1 MSNKKELKISNK
13 SDRPDNIVLRDH
25 LLIEK
30 AMEYENRLP
39 SFMKDYFVYLKSSV
53 AVSTRAAYLEDII
66 FFCEYIVNES
76 GLTDKDDIKNL
87 TVEDFKNIKSRD
99 VNLFLGDYCPR
110 YYKEREDHT
119 FVYENNN
126 RALAR
131 KKSSISTLFKFLYRN
146 EQLPTNITDGFNPIK
161 LPKPQPDA
169 IKRLDID
176 EVMVMLDAVESGEG
190 LTEKE
195 KVYWEKTKLRDKAI
209 LALFV
214 TYGLR
219 LNELRELNISSFNF
233 SRGEFKIYRKRGKEV
248 LMPINKTCENVVID
262 YINYERPKSEDLPED
277 VQDALFLSLQRKR
290 LTPRAIRQ
298 LVKKY
303 TSICMHTSRDKG
315 YSPHKLRA
323 TAATSLIQSGFSIYD
338 VKALLDHDNV
348 TTTQLYAAHK
358 KNIKRDIVNNFE
370 WLDEKEEVSLDDIKA
385 SDNESNNNL
394 EANDVNIIDTEA
406 DIKDE
411 NQE

>member
-1 MSNKKELKISNK
+1 MKENKTIKINNK
-13 SDRPDNIVLRDH
+13 SDKPDNIVLRDH
-25 LLIEK
+25 TIIEK
-30 AMEYENRLP
+30 CINFEKQLP
-39 SFMKDYFVYLKSSV
+39 EFMKDYFIYLKGSV
-53 AVSTRAAYLEDII
+53 AVSTRAAYLEDIC
-66 FFCEYIVNES
+66 FFCYYLINE
-76 GLTDKDDIKNL
+76 TNL
-87 TVEDFKNIKSRD
+87 TQASEAKYITVSEFNAIKSRD
-99 VNLFLGDYCPR
+99 VNLFLGDFCPR
-110 YYKEREDHT
+110 YYRERNNST
-119 FVYENNN
+119 FIYENNN

-146 EQLPTNITDGFNPIK
+146 EQIDNNITDGFNPIK

-176 EVMVMLDAVESGEG
+176 EVSIMLEAVETGEG

-195 KVYWEKTKLRDKAI
+195 IIYWQKTKLRDKAI

-219 LNELRELNISSFNF
+219 LNELRELNLSSFNF

-248 LMPINKTCENVVID
+248 LMPINKTCEYVVKD
-262 YINYERPKSEDLPED
+262 YINNERPLNENLSED
-277 VQDALFLSLQRKR
+277 VKDALFLSLQKKR
-290 LTPRAIRQ
+290 LTSKAIRQ

-303 TSICMHTSRDKG
+303 TSICMNTSRDKG

-338 VKALLDHDNV
+338 VKTLLDHDNV

-370 WLDEKEEVSLDDIKA
+370 WIDDEEMKDNSIE
-385 SDNESNNNL
+385 SDY
-394 EANDVNIIDTEA
+394 
-406 DIKDE
+406 DE
-411 NQE
+411 NI